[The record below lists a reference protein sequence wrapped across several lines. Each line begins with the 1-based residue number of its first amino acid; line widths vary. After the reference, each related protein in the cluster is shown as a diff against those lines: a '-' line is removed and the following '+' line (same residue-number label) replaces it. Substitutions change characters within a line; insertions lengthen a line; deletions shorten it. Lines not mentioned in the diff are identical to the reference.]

1 MFPFLRACSRRRFL
15 AMTLASSAAP
25 ARPAR
30 SAWYGKNG
38 ETATMPGAETTS
50 LNAYRR
56 TVYENELEEPGYS
69 FSDDRSDG
77 IEIHAFGRDFAPV
90 GTDEGYV
97 LLTNGMSDRRMTL
110 PASHREKSEKPR
122 AELMWYV
129 REPTPEIIVNLRWLA
144 ELPFMDA
151 TWFGFGHRVPMP
163 TPPVAG
169 CDFRTFLFLTPII
182 ETDQRIAEAL
192 MVENDPVEIL
202 TVNLISD
209 AEYRFI
215 KEKRLD
221 PFLDMLDEED
231 YPPIFDPKRKSYL

>member
-1 MFPFLRACSRRRFL
+1 
-15 AMTLASSAAP
+15 
-25 ARPAR
+25 
-30 SAWYGKNG
+30 
-38 ETATMPGAETTS
+38 MPGAETTS
-50 LNAYRR
+50 FNAHRR
-56 TVYENELEEPGYS
+56 AIYENELDEAEYS
-69 FSDDRSDG
+69 FADDRSGG

-110 PASHREKSEKPR
+110 PTSHREKGEKPR

-163 TPPVAG
+163 TPPVEG

-182 ETDQRIAEAL
+182 ETDQRMAEAL

-215 KEKRLD
+215 KEKGLD
-221 PFLDMLDEED
+221 PFLDMLGRGGLSADIRPEAKILPIAIAHAHKSWS
-231 YPPIFDPKRKSYL
+231 YPSGRRDHFGRTGLGACRSGETT